1 RARSLRTRRNA
12 AGGRGLLGHS
22 TRGREQVRR
31 LAGDGEEQPVGH
43 RIPHRRRGSGLR
55 RQRCEDGG
63 RRREGNRPGQQQMTA
78 HRTDL
83 VNGGAIAVISA
94 GYYIATF
101 SIEETANI
109 VTPRTF
115 PAIVGIALIVL
126 GLFLAGRAVYR
137 ARKASLAEA
146 GPGNHINGTGA
157 GNGAAASAGDS
168 AVSDE
173 TAGGPSLEAP
183 PEPAARKVV
192 FQFALFFVYLAILI
206 PVGFLLSTVAFL

>member
-1 RARSLRTRRNA
+1 
-12 AGGRGLLGHS
+12 
-22 TRGREQVRR
+22 
-31 LAGDGEEQPVGH
+31 
-43 RIPHRRRGSGLR
+43 
-55 RQRCEDGG
+55 
-63 RRREGNRPGQQQMTA
+63 MTA

-83 VNGGAIAVISA
+83 VTGGAIAVIGA
-94 GYYIATF
+94 VYYIATF

-126 GLFLAGRAVYR
+126 GLFLAGQAVYR
-137 ARKASLAEA
+137 ARKAALAEA

-157 GNGAAASAGDS
+157 GNGAAASAGESAASTGES

-206 PVGFLLSTVAFL
+206 PVGFLLSTVAFLMGVTSIYSPQKWIRNLIFSIGFALVVYVAFVYGLAVYLPIGILG